1 MEISSINM
9 ISFRNHENTKISFS
23 PGITIIWGEN
33 GSGKTSILEAI
44 HSLSFGSSFRTNN
57 KKELIKDGSNNFL
70 LEGFFK
76 NKKGIE
82 NIVFFSQDIK
92 GNKKI
97 KINKKEIQRR
107 KDLLGLNNVVVF
119 SPEEESITKNGP
131 NNRRKFFNKVFS
143 IVSKS
148 YLEQLLNYNSTLEQ
162 RNAVLKFGSNEQTNK
177 QIEIWNEPFCQKAEK
192 LWTQRKRLLFEFLQV
207 FKETVKILDLGIK
220 CDISYEQ
227 KKTTKEEI
235 LKGLE
240 KNRGTEFTLGFT
252 TIGPHRDDFL
262 FKWEGRAI
270 RKHGSQGEHKMFLA
284 LLKTT
289 ELLFISKKTKKN
301 PVFLIDDIFANLDI
315 DRSKRLLQFIEKL
328 QLQEKTKPQTII
340 TTTDILEVQKEGFFS
355 NYSKIKKHKIQVGET
370 T

>member
-9 ISFRNHENTKISFS
+9 ISFRNHKNTNMSFG

-57 KKELIKDGSNNFL
+57 KKELIKEGSDNFL
-70 LEGFFK
+70 LEGSFK
-76 NKKGIE
+76 NKEGVE
-82 NIVFFSQDIK
+82 NTVLFSQDAR

-97 KINKKEIQRR
+97 KINKKEIRKR

-119 SPEEESITKNGP
+119 SPEEEAITKNGP

-143 IVSKS
+143 IVSKN
-148 YLEQLLNYNSTLEQ
+148 YLEDLLAYNSVLEQ
-162 RNAVLKFGSNEQTNK
+162 RNAVLKNGSRKNINK
-177 QIEIWNEPFCQKAEK
+177 QIEIWNEPFSEKAEK
-192 LWTQRKRLLFEFLQV
+192 LWKQRKRLFVDFIGV
-207 FKETVKILDLGIK
+207 FKETVKILNLGIM
-220 CDISYEQ
+220 CDISYNQ
-227 KKTTKEEI
+227 KKTKKEEV

-240 KNRGTEFTLGFT
+240 NNIETEVALGFT
-252 TIGPHRDDFL
+252 TIGPHRDEFL
-262 FKWEGRAI
+262 LKWGGRPI
-270 RKHGSQGEHKMFLA
+270 RKRGSQGEHKMFLA
-284 LLKTT
+284 LLKTS

-315 DRSKRLLQFIEKL
+315 ERSKRLLRFVEKL
-328 QLQEKTKPQTII
+328 RLQEKTKPQTII

-355 NYSKIKKHKIQVGET
+355 NYDEIKKHKLRINEAP
-370 T
+370 

>member
-1 MEISSINM
+1 MEINSINM
-9 ISFRNHENTKISFS
+9 ISFRNHKNTKISFG
-23 PGITIIWGEN
+23 PGMNIIWGKN

-44 HSLSFGSSFRTNN
+44 HSLSLGNSFRTNN
-57 KKELIKDGSNNFL
+57 KKELIKEGSNNFL

-82 NIVFFSQDIK
+82 NSVFFSQDTK

-97 KINKKEIQRR
+97 KINKKEIKKR
-107 KDLLGLNNVVVF
+107 KDLLGINNVVVF

-143 IVSKS
+143 IVSKN

-162 RNAVLKFGSNEQTNK
+162 RNAVLKLDLNEKTK
-177 QIEIWNEPFCQKAEK
+177 RQIEIWNEPFCQKAEK
-192 LWTQRKRLLFEFLQV
+192 LWTQRKKLFVEFLHV
-207 FKETVKILDLGIK
+207 FKETVKVLDLGVV
-220 CDISYEQ
+220 CDISYDQ
-227 KKTTKEEI
+227 KKTKKEEM

-240 KNRGTEFTLGFT
+240 KNKATEFSLGFT
-252 TIGPHRDDFL
+252 TLGPHRDEFV
-262 FKWEGRAI
+262 FRWGKRTI

-289 ELLFISKKTKKN
+289 ELLFISKKTKRN
-301 PVFLIDDIFANLDI
+301 PVFLIDDIFSNLDI
-315 DRSKRLLQFIEKL
+315 DRSKRLLRFIEKL

-355 NYSKIKKHKIQVGET
+355 NYSKIKKHKIQISEAS
-370 T
+370 